1 MRLSLG
7 TMQIGGEL
15 SKYESFKILDHYFFS
30 GNFKFDTA
38 PMYPVPASKN
48 STTKEF

>member
-15 SKYESFKILDHYFFS
+15 SKYESFKILDHYFL
-30 GNFKFDTA
+30 GKLKFDTA
-38 PMYPVPASKN
+38 PMYPVPASKEEIQL
-48 STTKEF
+48 K